1 MTIPASMPARASYT
15 GDGVTVNF
23 PIPFIYFANPDG
35 TKQVKVVLAGADGEN
50 ETVLKENT
58 DFTITAAGSVNGTL
72 TMFTAPATG
81 KKLTIIY
88 DIPIEQLTDYKEFG
102 RLPSESIEAALD
114 KVTAILKQMQE
125 VLNRCV
131 KDGVTGAIDVDTTI
145 AHIHRV
151 YASVDNIDTV
161 SGSISSV
168 KTVAGNI
175 SKVNTVSGSI
185 GNVNKVSASI
195 DNVNKTGNAIGN
207 VNTVAGSIGNVN
219 NVGNSI
225 NNVNKVG
232 NAIGNV
238 NTVSGNIGSVN
249 KVAGN
254 IGNVNAAGSASGAIT
269 AINGKISVIETLA
282 NKLYVLLRVYDNI
295 SDVINTSVNMA
306 DIVKL
311 SALFEDNTSLLFGG
325 FADTPANDYGE
336 VYHGGTATAAASE
349 YGETVSGGNAG
360 QVYYT
365 SIYDVFKICADNLIT
380 FEQAPLYAAQAANS
394 AQSANAALESIN
406 ATLAVIHGGTAANF

>member
-151 YASVDNIDTV
+151 YASVDEIDIV
-161 SGSISSV
+161 SGDINSV

-195 DNVNKTGNAIGN
+195 DNVNKTGNAISN

-238 NTVSGNIGSVN
+238 NTVSGNISNVNKVGSAIDEVKAVGENITKVNNVSANMGKVGTVADNIGSVN
-249 KVAGN
+249 TVAGK
-254 IGNVNAAGSASGAIT
+254 IGRAHV
-269 AINGKISVIETLA
+269 
-282 NKLYVLLRVYDNI
+282 
-295 SDVINTSVNMA
+295 
-306 DIVKL
+306 
-311 SALFEDNTSLLFGG
+311 
-325 FADTPANDYGE
+325 
-336 VYHGGTATAAASE
+336 
-349 YGETVSGGNAG
+349 
-360 QVYYT
+360 
-365 SIYDVFKICADNLIT
+365 
-380 FEQAPLYAAQAANS
+380 
-394 AQSANAALESIN
+394 
-406 ATLAVIHGGTAANF
+406 